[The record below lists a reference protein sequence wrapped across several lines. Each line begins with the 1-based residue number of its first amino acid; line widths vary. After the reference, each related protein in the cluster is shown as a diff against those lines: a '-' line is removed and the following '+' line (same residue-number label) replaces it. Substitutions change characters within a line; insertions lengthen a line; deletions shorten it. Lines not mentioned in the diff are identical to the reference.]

1 MTMATERET
10 HMWWIVHPDS
20 GLPTYAEGRRCT
32 PENPGHWWFPTVG
45 YSLPE
50 TRLTKRAEAEREAI
64 DERLQKLAS

>member
-50 TRLTKRAEAEREAI
+50 TRLYGQAI